1 MFFTAVPI
9 FMFVFMILFFVI
21 LIFII
26 FKNVSIGLKNNRS
39 PTLTVNAKVMAKRTQ
54 YNSHHHMNN
63 TGTGT
68 GFSHSGYNSYYI
80 TFQVDSG
87 DRLELKIDSSEY
99 GYIIEGDIGKLSFKG
114 TRYIS
119 FERENS

>member
-1 MFFTAVPI
+1 MFIVLGT
-9 FMFVFMILFFVI
+9 
-21 LIFII
+21 FIYI
-26 FKNVSIGLKNNRS
+26 IIKNISVGIKNNNS

-54 YNSHHHMNN
+54 YNSHHHMHN
-63 TGTGT
+63 TGTNTDFGN
-68 GFSHSGYNSYYI
+68 SGYNTFYV

-99 GYIIEGDIGKLSFKG
+99 GYLIEGDIGKLTFKG

-119 FERENS
+119 FVRENT